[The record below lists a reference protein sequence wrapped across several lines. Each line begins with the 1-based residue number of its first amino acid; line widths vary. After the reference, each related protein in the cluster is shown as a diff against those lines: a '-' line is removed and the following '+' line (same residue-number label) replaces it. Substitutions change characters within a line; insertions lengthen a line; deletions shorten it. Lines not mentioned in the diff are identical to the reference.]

1 MNKSTLI
8 TFLKGF
14 LIGVAEIIPG
24 ISGGTIALIVGV
36 YEKLIYSIANINLV
50 FLHKIL
56 SGKFKLAW
64 DSIDGNFLFLLTL
77 GMASALFSLSS
88 LIN

>member
-36 YEKLIYSIANINLV
+36 YEKLIYSIANIN
-50 FLHKIL
+50 FP
-56 SGKFKLAW
+56 S
-64 DSIDGNFLFLLTL
+64 
-77 GMASALFSLSS
+77 
-88 LIN
+88 